1 MLYIRSS
8 LKQSEDLRSYS
19 NDTAARIKTFRRWTA
34 LATDSAVRFIYI
46 SLLATSLSL
55 VSAGAQVK
63 AALPIDG
70 VIGKVDSVTPSSI
83 AIQTQNGVVSVEIQ
97 QPLTTY
103 GQVPSDLSHVA
114 NDSYVG
120 VPSTEQQNGT
130 EVAEQIMIF
139 PPELRGAAEGSVIT
153 GTATGTATHS
163 RMTNGSVARPVSN
176 SRMTN
181 GTAQK
186 GGGTTLVVHYQD
198 GMQTISVPAD
208 VKVTEIAP
216 EKLTLAAGDTV
227 YVATTKQPNGTLTTD
242 KIFLFI
248 PGPESHN

>member
-1 MLYIRSS
+1 MPYVVAKEKTTSDRKTSS
-8 LKQSEDLRSYS
+8 TDNQTLARPCFEERPVSEPSSILLL
-19 NDTAARIKTFRRWTA
+19 ICLF
-34 LATDSAVRFIYI
+34 
-46 SLLATSLSL
+46 LLALS
-55 VSAGAQVK
+55 VSAASAQVK
-63 AALPIDG
+63 AAAPIEG
-70 VIGKVDSVTPSSI
+70 VIGKVESVTPGSI
-83 AIQTQNGVVSVEIQ
+83 AIQTQSGVVKVEIQ

-103 GQVPSDLSHVA
+103 RQVPSDLSHVT
-114 NDSYVG
+114 NDAYVG
-120 VPSTEQQNGT
+120 VPSVEQQNGA
-130 EVAEQIMIF
+130 EVAQQIMIF

-153 GTATGTATHS
+153 GKAPATATQS

-186 GGGTTLVVHYQD
+186 DGGTTLVVHYQD
-198 GMQTISVPAD
+198 GAQTISVPAG

>member
-1 MLYIRSS
+1 M
-8 LKQSEDLRSYS
+8 SYVIVENEKS
-19 NDTAARIKTFRRWTA
+19 INPI
-34 LATDSAVRFIYI
+34 LAKLLLC
-46 SLLATSLSL
+46 LLAVAIAP
-55 VSAGAQVK
+55 VSAWTQVK
-63 AALPIDG
+63 AAPPIDG
-70 VIGKVDSVTPSSI
+70 VICKVESVTPSSVT
-83 AIQTQNGVVSVEIQ
+83 IQTQNGVVSVEIQ

-103 GQVPSDLSHVA
+103 RQVPSDLSHLA

-120 VPSTEQQNGT
+120 VPSIEQQNGT
-130 EVAEQIMIF
+130 EIAQQIMIF

-153 GTATGTATHS
+153 GTAPGTATHS

-186 GGGTTLVVHYQD
+186 DGGTTVVVHYQN
-198 GMQTISVPAD
+198 GEQTISVPAD

-227 YVATTKQPNGTLTTD
+227 YIATRKQPSGALTTD

>member
-1 MLYIRSS
+1 MPYTAKEKQLDDLEPCHNNSGVRFTPFQRRRFLTTRSS
-8 LKQSEDLRSYS
+8 
-19 NDTAARIKTFRRWTA
+19 
-34 LATDSAVRFIYI
+34 VRFALICV
-46 SLLATSLSL
+46 LAALST
-55 VSAGAQVK
+55 VGAWAQVK
-63 AALPIDG
+63 AAQPIDG
-70 VIGKVDSVTPSSI
+70 LIGKVESMTPNSI
-83 AIQTQNGVVSVEIQ
+83 AIQTQSGVVNVEIQ

-103 GQVPSDLSHVA
+103 RQLPSDLDRVT

-120 VPSTEQQNGT
+120 VPSIEQQDGT
-130 EVAEQIMIF
+130 EIAQQIMIF

-153 GTATGTATHS
+153 GSAPSTATHS

-198 GMQTISVPAD
+198 GTQSVSVPAG

-216 EKLTLAAGDTV
+216 QKLTLAAGDTV

-248 PGPESHN
+248 PGPGSHD

>member
-1 MLYIRSS
+1 MSYIRSS
-8 LKQSEDLRSYS
+8 QEQS
-19 NDTAARIKTFRRWTA
+19 A
-34 LATDSAVRFIYI
+34 LRFISI
-46 SLLATSLSL
+46 WLLATPLSL
-55 VSAGAQVK
+55 VGAWAQVK
-63 AALPIDG
+63 AARPIDG
-70 VIGKVDSVTPSSI
+70 VIGKVESVTPSSVT
-83 AIQTQNGVVSVEIQ
+83 IQTQNGVVSVEIQ

-103 GQVPSDLSHVA
+103 KQVPSELSHVA

-120 VPSTEQQNGT
+120 VPSIEQQNGT
-130 EVAEQIMIF
+130 EIAQQIMIF

-153 GTATGTATHS
+153 GTAPGTATHS

-181 GTAQK
+181 GTAQR
-186 GGGTTLVVHYQD
+186 GGGTTWVVHYQN
-198 GMQTISVPAD
+198 GERRISVPAD

-227 YVATTKQPNGTLTTD
+227 YIATRKQPSGALTTD